1 MTVEELQLFLEGEQS
16 IQGTSLEFCQNL
28 IERFEPS
35 DQARH
40 KKQLLIDGFTQFLM
54 SDACDILGLAP
65 KQISHNMNHPFIDY
79 FISSSYNTYVFQKT
93 NQQPTNHQRF
103 NNENFFFIVDI

>member
-54 SDACDILGLAP
+54 SEACDILGLAP

-79 FISSSYNTYVFQKT
+79 FISSSYNTYVFLKT
-93 NQQPTNHQRF
+93 NQLTINVLIMK
-103 NNENFFFIVDI
+103 NFFFIVDI